1 MTYQEVASYLSA
13 FKIIVRDRKYNQLDP
28 EEAKHRLI
36 VKIEAGKVRPDEL
49 YIMVT

>member
-1 MTYQEVASYLSA
+1 MTYQEIAPYLSA
-13 FKIIVRDRKYNQLDP
+13 FTIIIRDRHYNQVGP